1 MASCSRN
8 SNSPVSSEDYSA
20 ELRLMGDFNNTSLM
34 KWNNA
39 DYGVLLMMETGLFCH
54 PSPDWYSSG
63 GVVKRMIRRKV
74 SQCLKIRSWKDFTLQ
89 MIMILTHNSRCSYW
103 YYCYPL
109 ALFRATHSTRVV
121 LLYCKGLY
129 LPALRLAIGHLNMKH
144 MLQ

>member
-34 KWNNA
+34 KCNNA
-39 DYGVLLMMETGLFCH
+39 GYGVLLMMETGLFCH

-74 SQCLKIRSWKDFTLQ
+74 FPMSEDKILEGFHFANDYDPYTQ
-89 MIMILTHNSRCSYW
+89 
-103 YYCYPL
+103 
-109 ALFRATHSTRVV
+109 
-121 LLYCKGLY
+121 
-129 LPALRLAIGHLNMKH
+129 
-144 MLQ
+144 Q